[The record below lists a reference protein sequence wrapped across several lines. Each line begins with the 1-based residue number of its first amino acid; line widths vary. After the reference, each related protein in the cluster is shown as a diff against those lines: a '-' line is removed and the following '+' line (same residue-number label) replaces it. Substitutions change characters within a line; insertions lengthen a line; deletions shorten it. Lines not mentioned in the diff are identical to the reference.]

1 MQTIIVT
8 SDDAN
13 RRIDKYLSSTYKIPY
28 SNVMKQF
35 RKKNVKV
42 NGLRIKDHKYLIKTG
57 DEIITFFYLEK
68 IPTLLQSPSLK
79 KGFKLIHEDEN
90 LLIVDKDRGVVISG
104 SNDSLLAQI
113 RYFYSSPNLKQHLY
127 PINVHQIDKATR
139 GLVVFARNYKTL
151 ISLQKNWLNEKMIYK
166 KYLAKLSG
174 EIKAKKELI
183 NYLLH
188 DELNQKQIVVKTNKK
203 AKKAHSILTP
213 LFYDSKQNVTVCEIM
228 ILTGR
233 KHQIRVQTAH
243 INHPVVGDFKY
254 GVKGKKKLFLIAY
267 EIGFNNFK
275 DHLKY
280 LNSTKFLIK
289 DINWINK

>member
-35 RKKNVKV
+35 RKKNIKV
-42 NGLRIKDHKYLIKTG
+42 NGIRTKEHKYLIKEG

-68 IPTLLQSPSLK
+68 ITPSLESSLIK
-79 KGFKLIHEDEN
+79 KRFKLIYEDKN
-90 LLIVDKDRGVVISG
+90 LLIVDKDWGVVISG
-104 SNDSLLAQI
+104 SDDSLLTQV
-113 RYFYSSPNLKQHLY
+113 RHFYPSLNPNHHLY

-151 ISLQKNWLNEKMIYK
+151 ISMQKNWHNREMICK

-174 EIKAKKELI
+174 EIKEEKELI
-183 NYLLH
+183 NYLIH
-188 DELNQKQIVVKTNKK
+188 DEINQKQIVVKASKK
-203 AKKAHSILTP
+203 AKKSHSILKP
-213 LFYDSKQNVTVCEIM
+213 LFYNWKQNLTVCEIE
-228 ILTGR
+228 IITGR
-233 KHQIRVQTAH
+233 KHQIRVQTSH

-254 GVKGKKKLFLIAY
+254 GKNKNKKLLLIAY
-267 EIGFNNFK
+267 EIGFNNFN

-280 LNSTKFLIK
+280 LNSTKFLVK
-289 DINWINK
+289 NINWKNK